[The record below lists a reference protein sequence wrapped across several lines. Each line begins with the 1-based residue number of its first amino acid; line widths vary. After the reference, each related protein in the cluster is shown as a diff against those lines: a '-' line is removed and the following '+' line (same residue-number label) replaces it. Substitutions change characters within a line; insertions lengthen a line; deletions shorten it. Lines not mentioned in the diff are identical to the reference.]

1 VFEELA
7 EVYIKDD
14 PEANEWHPYQILE
27 DYAENPSLNRI
38 ISTSEMKDAEMKNDE
53 DAPEEIPLTNS
64 GTRDIDENDNV
75 SVTFP
80 V

>member
-27 DYAENPSLNRI
+27 DYSENPSLGKI
-38 ISTSEMKDAEMKNDE
+38 ISTIDSEMKNDE
-53 DAPEEIPLTNS
+53 DTADEIPTKSPDVND
-64 GTRDIDENDNV
+64 REEADNV
-75 SVTFP
+75 SVTYT